1 LQSAGECL
9 HLQPLRAG
17 SFFASTAAV
26 MMTAQVAAAAP
37 QMPAAET
44 NSADHPQSGASYT
57 PIIAA
62 ATRPARS

>member
-1 LQSAGECL
+1 
-9 HLQPLRAG
+9 
-17 SFFASTAAV
+17 